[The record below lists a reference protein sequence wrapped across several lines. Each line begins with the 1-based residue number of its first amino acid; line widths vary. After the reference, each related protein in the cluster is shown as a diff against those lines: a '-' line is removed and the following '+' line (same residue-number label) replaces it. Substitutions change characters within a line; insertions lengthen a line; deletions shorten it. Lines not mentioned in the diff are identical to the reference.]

1 VTRTTI
7 LYLGPDDKGTAAP
20 AMPAGLDP
28 VASFSD
34 AAGGGRDGLTQALAA
49 IAAGRADT
57 LYVPRL
63 SSVAS
68 SLGELVAVLQWLDD
82 AGGSLLAADIGLD
95 TRDRAGQQSVAV
107 LLEVERWGREGRA
120 DRRPRGRP
128 GLRAG
133 APELAEQIAALR
145 QRGLSLQAI
154 ADRLNADGI
163 PTPRG
168 GAIWRPSSVQSA
180 LGYRRP
186 RPPVPGVPPPPPPGG
201 QGPGRRGGPGPR
213 PPRPG
218 PKSPGSGPRPRRPQ
232 RP

>member
-1 VTRTTI
+1 VTRLTI
-7 LYLGPDDKGTAAP
+7 VYEAPGPRGQGATEP
-20 AMPAGLDP
+20 ALPAGLKP
-28 VASFSD
+28 VASLTD
-34 AAGGGRDGLTQALAA
+34 DCTDERDGLAQALAA

-57 LYVPRL
+57 LYVSRL

-82 AGGSLLAADIGLD
+82 AGGTLVAADIGLD
-95 TRDRAGQQSVAV
+95 TRDRAGQKSAAV
-107 LLEVERWGREGRA
+107 LLEIERWGREG
-120 DRRPRGRP
+120 RRPRGRP

-133 APELAEQIAALR
+133 APELAERIAALR
-145 QRGLSLQAI
+145 QEGLSLQSI

-186 RPPVPGVPPPPPPGG
+186 RPPAPGLPPPPPPGG
-201 QGPGRRGGPGPR
+201 PGPGKRGGPGPGPPRHGPEKPGPDARSRR
-213 PPRPG
+213 PPRP
-218 PKSPGSGPRPRRPQ
+218 
-232 RP
+232 